1 MGKENILKTLYENI
15 SSPAGY
21 SGATNLLK
29 YGQAKKSTITK
40 QDVDAFL
47 KKQDGFTRHGFIP
60 KSFMRRPIKVP
71 CPGHIL
77 GSDLIDMGDKLKKH
91 NKGYRYILVL
101 IDCFSRKVYLAPLKN
116 KRNQTTAKAIEQFLS
131 QTKHRYS
138 LFFSDL
144 GSEYKGRFTSALFEK
159 YNIKQYSVHNTRT
172 KCSLAERVI
181 KSLKGKIFRRF
192 TQLRTNDYIT
202 ILPDLQNTYNSSQ
215 HRGLCN
221 LTPNLVDNMTDK
233 TDIEQQRK
241 CQMEQKM
248 KNYGSIKKR
257 NREIMVSQRQILE
270 PGTHVRIL
278 LNSAEGVF
286 SKSYKPLFSE
296 EIFKIARV
304 YRENPITYDLVDLED
319 DPIIGR
325 LYRKELRKTSLP
337 EYFVIEK
344 ILKTRTKN
352 NRKQVF
358 VKWRSYPDK
367 SNSWVDYK
375 SVKTMKK

>member
-1 MGKENILKTLYENI
+1 
-15 SSPAGY
+15 
-21 SGATNLLK
+21 
-29 YGQAKKSTITK
+29 
-40 QDVDAFL
+40 
-47 KKQDGFTRHGFIP
+47 
-60 KSFMRRPIKVP
+60 
-71 CPGHIL
+71 
-77 GSDLIDMGDKLKKH
+77 
-91 NKGYRYILVL
+91 
-101 IDCFSRKVYLAPLKN
+101 
-116 KRNQTTAKAIEQFLS
+116 
-131 QTKHRYS
+131 
-138 LFFSDL
+138 
-144 GSEYKGRFTSALFEK
+144 
-159 YNIKQYSVHNTRT
+159 
-172 KCSLAERVI
+172 
-181 KSLKGKIFRRF
+181 
-192 TQLRTNDYIT
+192 
-202 ILPDLQNTYNSSQ
+202 
-215 HRGLCN
+215 
-221 LTPNLVDNMTDK
+221 
-233 TDIEQQRK
+233 
-241 CQMEQKM
+241 MEQKL

-257 NREIMVSQRQILE
+257 NREIMISQRQILE

>member
-1 MGKENILKTLYENI
+1 
-15 SSPAGY
+15 
-21 SGATNLLK
+21 
-29 YGQAKKSTITK
+29 
-40 QDVDAFL
+40 
-47 KKQDGFTRHGFIP
+47 
-60 KSFMRRPIKVP
+60 
-71 CPGHIL
+71 
-77 GSDLIDMGDKLKKH
+77 
-91 NKGYRYILVL
+91 
-101 IDCFSRKVYLAPLKN
+101 
-116 KRNQTTAKAIEQFLS
+116 
-131 QTKHRYS
+131 
-138 LFFSDL
+138 
-144 GSEYKGRFTSALFEK
+144 
-159 YNIKQYSVHNTRT
+159 
-172 KCSLAERVI
+172 
-181 KSLKGKIFRRF
+181 
-192 TQLRTNDYIT
+192 
-202 ILPDLQNTYNSSQ
+202 
-215 HRGLCN
+215 
-221 LTPNLVDNMTDK
+221 
-233 TDIEQQRK
+233 
-241 CQMEQKM
+241 MEQKM

-270 PGTHVRIL
+270 PGTPVRIL

-304 YRENPITYDLVDLED
+304 YREIPITYDLVDLED

-325 LYRKELRKTSLP
+325 LYRKELRETSLP